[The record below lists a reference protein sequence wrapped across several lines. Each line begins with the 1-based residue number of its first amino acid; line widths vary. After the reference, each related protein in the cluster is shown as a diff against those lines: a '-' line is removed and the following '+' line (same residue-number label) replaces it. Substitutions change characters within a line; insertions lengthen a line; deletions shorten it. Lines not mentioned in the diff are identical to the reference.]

1 MSRTSKTVLIVVT
14 TLLIAACNLFT
25 QSRPNAQ
32 SPAAAVPAA
41 TTQAPPL
48 AAVIPSS
55 TASPL
60 PQPTGAAATPTL
72 TPAPSDTALPVFTAT
87 AKPKPIPSDT
97 AAPALT
103 STATPPLPAA
113 GTPASSLP
121 SENPT
126 TLALLGP
133 LADIGD
139 ITQYYQPV
147 GTPVESWHGI
157 PIMPQATAGQ
167 EFKADVYSYKATA
180 SLAQA
185 SQYYTAKAASI
196 GLPLFP
202 PATGYGGRGSLA
214 SHNTTFFS
222 PKLLIDLISLD
233 NDPQH
238 VIVVINKAP

>member
-1 MSRTSKTVLIVVT
+1 M
-14 TLLIAACNLFT
+14 AATAL
-25 QSRPNAQ
+25 
-32 SPAAAVPAA
+32 AAAGFKGGIPTMDP
-41 TTQAPPL
+41 TTQ
-48 AAVIPSS
+48 
-55 TASPL
+55 
-60 PQPTGAAATPTL
+60 
-72 TPAPSDTALPVFTAT
+72 
-87 AKPKPIPSDT
+87 
-97 AAPALT
+97 
-103 STATPPLPAA
+103 
-113 GTPASSLP
+113 
-121 SENPT
+121 
-126 TLALLGP
+126 ALLGP
-133 LADIGD
+133 MADVGD
-139 ITQYYQPV
+139 ITQYYNPT
-147 GTPVESWHGI
+147 GTPLQSWNGI